1 MRELENIVEHAV
13 TMAAGPR
20 IDVGDLPKLRQ
31 SVATGAADAAKAALP
46 DEGFD
51 LDRALADYE
60 RVIVLR
66 ALEQAGG
73 VRKRAARLLGI
84 TFRSLRYRLAK
95 MGLDDSAGDE

>member
-1 MRELENIVEHAV
+1 
-13 TMAAGPR
+13 MASGPR
-20 IDVGDLPKLRQ
+20 IDVGDLPRLRQ
-31 SVATGAADAAKAALP
+31 PVATGASDGAKVALP

-60 RVIVLR
+60 RVIVLK
-66 ALEQAGG
+66 ALEQSGG

-95 MGLDDSAGDE
+95 LGLADDGAGGADE